1 MADKKIKLND
11 ETKLHPIA
19 KEKEKDIESSSKKIK
34 DFLENIEANTQ
45 QDINAV
51 NSHQQRLSH
60 WYDRRYGTL
69 DKDPQYPWPGSS
81 NINMPLIDSEVSKS
95 KAPLMQLV
103 ETTPIVSFKAL
114 SAKAYEQ
121 TDAAENTMEWLLKT
135 RMRGFKETVEMIT
148 DGIGMY
154 GYAIGK
160 ITYEYNTSVKKETV
174 YRREISQE
182 ELQGFALLHVFLEE
196 GQDAQRN
203 PFTLEDFEI
212 NMSDF
217 IAERWGLNTNDRVDQ
232 IAIER
237 IMNWIPKEKQ
247 ESIQISRTFIECD
260 APHFSL
266 VDNSKIYPEEGAKC
280 IQDSERL
287 TELFDDTVNDMRKK
301 AQTGWYDAAAV
312 KKILSEVAKAGDD
325 APGVIQGNDEQEN
338 VKTSQ
343 LNTKRKNREGLSATA
358 RRGVIPM
365 KEVSCLFDI
374 DGDGVEERCLLI
386 YHPDSQTIVR
396 FMEHPH
402 EHGQWPYVKFDNEAT
417 DGRYYSPRGFGE
429 ILNDIDNVITQNH
442 RNKLNAMTISNNPT
456 FKYRLSSNFNP
467 NQVRWIPG
475 QFIPV
480 MNMQDF
486 EQVQVQTKE
495 HSFDNEEVN
504 LKFWGE
510 QLVGSFDT
518 AFRQQRSE
526 ARTAQEVSAIQGIQQ
541 AATSLRVSRFQRS
554 MKKVYEQIWALW
566 MQYGDDKFTIA
577 LSDGQLRH
585 YSKHEINGQFDMVPV
600 GTISNTN
607 PEAELFKAKESITFL
622 ASLME
627 TGLLQA
633 AAQGYNI
640 DMGVAIKDVLNKTD
654 FISSQRIMQPKSQ
667 EQIQAE
673 QQQAQAQQ
681 QAEAQAQAGQ
691 AAVDENRP
699 MPLGELQNQ
708 LKQMEKQSPN
718 GGAQRVNL

>member
-1 MADKKIKLND
+1 
-11 ETKLHPIA
+11 
-19 KEKEKDIESSSKKIK
+19 
-34 DFLENIEANTQ
+34 
-45 QDINAV
+45 
-51 NSHQQRLSH
+51 
-60 WYDRRYGTL
+60 
-69 DKDPQYPWPGSS
+69 
-81 NINMPLIDSEVSKS
+81 
-95 KAPLMQLV
+95 
-103 ETTPIVSFKAL
+103 
-114 SAKAYEQ
+114 
-121 TDAAENTMEWLLKT
+121 
-135 RMRGFKETVEMIT
+135 
-148 DGIGMY
+148 
-154 GYAIGK
+154 
-160 ITYEYNTSVKKETV
+160 
-174 YRREISQE
+174 
-182 ELQGFALLHVFLEE
+182 
-196 GQDAQRN
+196 
-203 PFTLEDFEI
+203 
-212 NMSDF
+212 
-217 IAERWGLNTNDRVDQ
+217 
-232 IAIER
+232 
-237 IMNWIPKEKQ
+237 
-247 ESIQISRTFIECD
+247 
-260 APHFSL
+260 
-266 VDNSKIYPEEGAKC
+266 
-280 IQDSERL
+280 
-287 TELFDDTVNDMRKK
+287 
-301 AQTGWYDAAAV
+301 
-312 KKILSEVAKAGDD
+312 
-325 APGVIQGNDEQEN
+325 
-338 VKTSQ
+338 
-343 LNTKRKNREGLSATA
+343 
-358 RRGVIPM
+358 
-365 KEVSCLFDI
+365 
-374 DGDGVEERCLLI
+374 
-386 YHPDSQTIVR
+386 
-396 FMEHPH
+396 
-402 EHGQWPYVKFDNEAT
+402 
-417 DGRYYSPRGFGE
+417 
-429 ILNDIDNVITQNH
+429 
-442 RNKLNAMTISNNPT
+442 MTISNNPT